1 MRAIEIAY
9 QLNWKKLW
17 LETDSSMVVA
27 AFTNPSVPV
36 TWNLRNMWNNV
47 LNLLTNMNCIVTH
60 IHRERNQVVD
70 ILASRGLSYPFL
82 SHWNAAPLFIIRD
95 SLVKNQL
102 RLSNFRFCTY

>member
-60 IHRERNQVVD
+60 IHREGNQVAD
-70 ILASRGLSYPFL
+70 ILARHGLVIPSL
-82 SHWNAAPLFIIRD
+82 SHWN
-95 SLVKNQL
+95 V
-102 RLSNFRFCTY
+102 